1 MPVPSAVGESDDATP
16 RAVPPPTNSTGSRR
30 SRGSIGS
37 VVSHGPPIDSFGA
50 FAPSADFAYPSW
62 MPKTQSY
69 LDFPEYD
76 DDDDEEAPRRVDS
89 VTIELKAKAAELEK
103 QAAELKAH
111 AQNCRDMAQMQELT
125 EGIMPAPMMNPYAF
139 FPNPMVGM
147 QGPMPYPMPGM
158 GYGGPMMPYA
168 QDDGATSSSNTSKT
182 TVMWRNI
189 PNNFVRN
196 DLLELLD
203 SHGFKG
209 AYDFFYSPVDF
220 TSNALVGYAF
230 INFVSNP
237 DADRFYE
244 TFQGFTAWSLK
255 SEKVS
260 EVAWSQPLQGLEGHI
275 ERYRNSPVM
284 HPDVSED
291 RRPLLFKDGEIIPFP
306 KPTKKIRA
314 PHLKE
319 CRPGK

>member
-1 MPVPSAVGESDDATP
+1 MPADAHLCESEDAAP
-16 RAVPPPTNSTGSRR
+16 LAAPPPTGSNDSRR
-30 SRGSIGS
+30 SRRSTGSFG
-37 VVSHGPPIDSFGA
+37 GPPTHSGGSFGM
-50 FAPSADFAYPSW
+50 PNDFAYPSW

-69 LDFPEYD
+69 LDFPEYA
-76 DDDDEEAPRRVDS
+76 EEDGGDTPRRMDS
-89 VTIELKAKAAELEK
+89 VTLELKAKAAELEK

-139 FPNPMVGM
+139 FPNPMAG
-147 QGPMPYPMPGM
+147 MPYPMPGM
-158 GYGGPMMPYA
+158 GYGGPMMPFPPA
-168 QDDGATSSSNTSKT
+168 DGTATSSDSKT

-203 SHGFKG
+203 THGFKG
-209 AYDFFYSPVDF
+209 TYDFFYSPVDF

-230 INFVSNP
+230 INFVSNA

-244 TFQGFTAWSLK
+244 SFQGFTAWSLK

-291 RRPLLFKDGEIIPFP
+291 RRPLLFKDGTKIPFP

-319 CRPGK
+319 CRPGR